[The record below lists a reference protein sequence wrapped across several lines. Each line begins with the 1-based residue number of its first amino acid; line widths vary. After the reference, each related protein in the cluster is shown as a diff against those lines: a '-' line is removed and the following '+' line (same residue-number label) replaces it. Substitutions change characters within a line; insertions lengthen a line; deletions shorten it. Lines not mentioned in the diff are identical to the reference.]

1 MSKRCSKCIPS
12 VFYRGNLALC
22 GLPSLLSPR
31 YFFNATTVPSM
42 SIPEVSVL
50 AASDAR
56 YAAGRLD
63 GTNILHFPPNPT
75 TGPLRSTFPVMTD
88 LAGDGPPKLE
98 RHRPVVIDFPPYR
111 LLQTRLT
118 RRVVALN
125 LYGLEARALK
135 WIP

>member
-1 MSKRCSKCIPS
+1 
-12 VFYRGNLALC
+12 
-22 GLPSLLSPR
+22 
-31 YFFNATTVPSM
+31 M
-42 SIPEVSVL
+42 SIPQVSVL

-56 YAAGRLD
+56 YAPRRLD

-75 TGPLRSTFPVMTD
+75 TMPLRLTFPVMTD

-125 LYGLEARALK
+125 LYGLEAGALK
-135 WIP
+135 RIP